1 MAYVCQTLQLVND
14 VQTSVEWTE
23 FSYLSS
29 LAITKMQMIE
39 IGGSLLGVA
48 AIYVSYAIIAKA
60 VKLL

>member
-1 MAYVCQTLQLVND
+1 MSYVCQTLQLVND
-14 VQTSVEWTE
+14 VQTCVEWTE

-48 AIYVSYAIIAKA
+48 AIYVGYAIIAKA